1 MTSFPRLYN
10 ENRAALWLI
19 AAFSALR
26 LAVAGTFGLGTDEA
40 HYVLYARFLDLSY
53 FDHPPLV
60 GWTHALFYYTLGT
73 NEFLARFPAVILFAV
88 TSFLCYRFT
97 FMVAGEKPALYATA
111 ALNGSFL
118 LAGLGLMLLPESLL
132 LPIVFALISA
142 VRRLERS
149 PDLRNFVLVG
159 ALLGLAGLTK
169 YTAVLF
175 IPALALYGL
184 LRKRYDILFNPRLL
198 VSAAVALVVISPVL
212 YWNVTHDF
220 ISFRFQSG
228 HVAGEH
234 TPHMAVLLKSLAAQ
248 FGAYSPPLFCLAFY
262 GLYKALRSRSE
273 TLLLTALFG
282 CSVLVFFLYSSL
294 FKFSLPHWSA
304 VFYALFIPL
313 GTVFLTQSAAQMKRH
328 ILVLPTGFSIS
339 SSRMKR
345 GILLFSIWF
354 SVIVAV
360 LLQAELVVKAF
371 RFPDYKSPF
380 RGAYGMADM
389 LERANGILAAD
400 PSPSKALGVTNWTE
414 TSRTLYYNRSFGSPV
429 YLIGDGQE
437 RYSRWITGSP
447 LGSDILFLNSHF
459 FSKDIG
465 KEMNCRQV
473 EDAGHYD
480 ILLRGGKVD
489 TFDFVWCRSYGGM
502 KQAQ

>member
-1 MTSFPRLYN
+1 MDMTTFPRFYS

-60 GWTHALFYYTLGT
+60 GWAHALFYYTLGT
-73 NEFLARFPAVILFAV
+73 NEFLARFPAIILFAV

-97 FMVAGEKPALYATA
+97 FTVAGEKPALYATA

-118 LAGLGLMLLPESLL
+118 LGGLGLMLLPESLL

-149 PDLRNFVLVG
+149 PNMRNFVLVG
-159 ALLGLAGLTK
+159 LLLGLAGLTK

-175 IPALALYGL
+175 IPALAVYGL
-184 LRKRYDILFNPRLL
+184 MRKRYDILFNPRLL
-198 VSAAVALVVISPVL
+198 ASAAVALIVISPVL
-212 YWNVTHDF
+212 YWNVIHAF
-220 ISFRFQSG
+220 VSFRFQSG

-234 TPHMAVLLKSLAAQ
+234 TPHIAVLLKSLAAQ
-248 FGAYSPPLFCLAFY
+248 LGAYSPPLFCLAFY

-273 TLLLTALFG
+273 TLLLTVLLG
-282 CSVLVFFLYSSL
+282 CAVLVFFLYSSL

-313 GTVFLTQSAAQMKRH
+313 GTVFLAEN
-328 ILVLPTGFSIS
+328 

-345 GILLFSIWF
+345 GILVFSLGFSI
-354 SVIVAV
+354 VVAV
-360 LLQAELVVKAF
+360 LLQAELAVKAF

-380 RGAYGMADM
+380 RGAYGMTEM
-389 LERANGILAAD
+389 LKQANDILAAD

-414 TSRTLYYNRSFGSPV
+414 TSRTLYYNQPFGSKV
-429 YLIGDGQE
+429 FLIGDGQE
-437 RYSRWITGSP
+437 RYSQWITGSP

-459 FSKDIG
+459 FSKDISR
-465 KEMNCRQV
+465 EMVCRQV
-473 EDAGHYD
+473 DDAGHFD
-480 ILLRGGKVD
+480 ILLHGGKVD
-489 TFDFVWCRSYGGM
+489 TFDFVWCRSFGGM
-502 KQAQ
+502 KPAQ